1 MYKIL
6 VSACLDG
13 HPVRYDGKDNAL
25 PSLIWKKWQEEGR
38 LVSVCPEVAGGLST
52 PRAAAEIISDKQS
65 SNYLEVMTI
74 DGETVTQAF
83 EKGAQLACNL
93 AVKEDIKL
101 AILKANSP
109 SCGNNHIYNGQ
120 FSGTKIPGQGI
131 TAAALSKLQVKV
143 FNEHQLEQAEQY
155 LNSIEQEHLLSKL
168 SVASES

>member
-38 LVSVCPEVAGGLST
+38 LISVCPEVAGGLST
-52 PRAAAEIISDKQS
+52 PRAAAEIISDQES

-74 DGETVTQAF
+74 EGETVTQAF
-83 EKGAQLACNL
+83 RHGAQLACDL
-93 AVKEDIKL
+93 AVKEEIKL

-109 SCGNNHIYNGQ
+109 SCGNEEVYNGQ
-120 FSGTKIPGQGI
+120 FSGVKIPGQGI
-131 TAAALSKLQVKV
+131 TAEALNKLQIKV
-143 FNEHQLEQAEQY
+143 FNENQLEQAEQY
-155 LNSIEQEHLLSKL
+155 LNLLEQEHLSKQ
-168 SVASES
+168 SVANES